1 MALFPAHKQ
10 MLHRLQR
17 MRQKREQV
25 TNSTG
30 LMVRMRSGA
39 RWITPAK
46 RMGQLSYWFPKLFAV
61 NYEASARTPT
71 QRKNWF
77 DDIAA

>member
-1 MALFPAHKQ
+1 MVLFPAHKQ

-17 MRQKREQV
+17 MRKRREQV
-25 TNSTG
+25 TNSAG
-30 LMVRMRSGA
+30 LMVRMRSTA
-39 RWITPAK
+39 RWITPVR

-61 NYEASARTPT
+61 NYEAAVFTPT
-71 QRKNWF
+71 ERKNWF